1 MTTDIQKDY
10 KKGDVICHQGDTGQ
24 YIYILQK
31 GKLGIYKDDQLVSEY
46 TKPGTILGE
55 MSIILG
61 DKRSASIK
69 AMEDSKVSVI
79 RLSIIDMVR
88 NFPSFTV
95 KILTVLA
102 ERLKETTSELSHSL
116 IDHNLDDDHK

>member
-1 MTTDIQKDY
+1 MTTVIEKDY
-10 KKGDVICHQGDTGQ
+10 EKAETICHQGDTGQ
-24 YIYILQK
+24 YIYILQS
-31 GKLGIYKDDQLVSEY
+31 GRLGIYKDDQLVSEY
-46 TKPGTILGE
+46 SKPGTILGE

-61 DKRSASIK
+61 DERSASIK

-79 RLSIIDMVR
+79 RLSVIDMVQ

-116 IDHNLDDDHK
+116 IDHNVDDE

>member
-1 MTTDIQKDY
+1 MTTGVEKDY
-10 KKGDVICHQGDTGQ
+10 EKDEIICHQGDTGQ
-24 YIYILQK
+24 YIYILQS
-31 GKLGIYKDDQLVSEY
+31 GRLGIYKDDQLVSEY
-46 TKPGTILGE
+46 SKPGTILGE

-61 DKRSASIK
+61 DERSASIK

-79 RLSIIDMVR
+79 RLSVIDMVQ

-116 IDHNLDDDHK
+116 IDHNVDDE

>member
-1 MTTDIQKDY
+1 MTTGVEKDY
-10 KKGDVICHQGDTGQ
+10 NKGDIVCHQGDTGQ
-24 YIYILQK
+24 YLYILQS
-31 GKLGIYKDDQLVSEY
+31 GKLGIYKDGKLVSEY
-46 TKPGTILGE
+46 NKPGTILGE

-61 DKRSASIK
+61 DERSASIK

-116 IDHNLDDDHK
+116 IDHNVDEE

>member
-1 MTTDIQKDY
+1 MTTDIEKDY

-24 YIYILQK
+24 NIYILQK